1 MKKDYQL
8 ASKEYYETL
17 EKVLSLKEN
26 EDISGLGVRWVILT
40 WYADEEEYD
49 KINTPFVSPYEVKL
63 CSKKDKLLKNA
74 DVEIVIEEKYWDS
87 CVNEIEKIALIHSA
101 VGSVCPK
108 SDKFGNPKFGDD
120 GRVELKLKK
129 ADIVYSAN
137 SEIARLYGRD
147 SVEVKTLMKLKD
159 VYEDVFRMA

>member
-8 ASKEYYETL
+8 ACNEYYDIL
-17 EKVLSLKEN
+17 KKVLLLKEN
-26 EDISGLGVRWVILT
+26 EDISGLGIRWVILS
-40 WYADEEEYD
+40 WYANDEEYD
-49 KINTPFVSPYEVKL
+49 KTNTPFISPYEVKL
-63 CSKKDKLLKNA
+63 CNKKDKLLKNA

-87 CVNEIEKIALIHSA
+87 CINDVEKIALMHSA

-108 SDKFGNPKFGDD
+108 IDRYGNPKFGDD
-120 GRVELKLKK
+120 GRVELKLRK

-137 SEIARLYGRD
+137 SNIARLYGRD